1 MRWADAA
8 LTVTAPL
15 LLSCGGTAPAATD
28 GGRPH
33 NLHGSDR
40 QAQLIKAARGEGP
53 LSWYATLAA
62 PPAKDIVD
70 AFERAYPFLRVNLY
84 TTDTTTLDTRVSE
97 AGLTGAQ
104 YDAQYKMWTEAA
116 DATFP
121 H

>member
-70 AFERAYPFLRVNLY
+70 ACERADPFLRVNLY
-84 TTDTTTLDTRVSE
+84 PRVSA